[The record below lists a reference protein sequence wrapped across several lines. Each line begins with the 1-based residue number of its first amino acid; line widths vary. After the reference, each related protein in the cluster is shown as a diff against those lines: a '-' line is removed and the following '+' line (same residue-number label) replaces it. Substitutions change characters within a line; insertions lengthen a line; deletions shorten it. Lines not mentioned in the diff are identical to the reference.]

1 MNLCDL
7 VPFEMVALK
16 IGTRYPTTRSQLPF
30 SKQFLYVNMKED
42 YKFLFFLMWKMINLL
57 PSVGQ
62 SSDLML

>member
-30 SKQFLYVNMKED
+30 SKQFLYVKMKED
-42 YKFLFFLMWKMINLL
+42 YKFLFFLMWEMINLL

>member
-30 SKQFLYVNMKED
+30 SKQFLYVKMKED
-42 YKFLFFLMWKMINLL
+42 YKFLVFLMWKMINLL

>member
-30 SKQFLYVNMKED
+30 SKQFLYVKMKED
-42 YKFLFFLMWKMINLL
+42 YKFLFFLMWKIINLL

>member
-30 SKQFLYVNMKED
+30 SKQFLYVKMKED
-42 YKFLFFLMWKMINLL
+42 YKFLFFFNVENDKSKFNALIIL
-57 PSVGQ
+57 
-62 SSDLML
+62 

>member
-30 SKQFLYVNMKED
+30 SKQFLYVKMKED

>member
-16 IGTRYPTTRSQLPF
+16 IGTRYPTARSQLPF
-30 SKQFLYVNMKED
+30 SKQFLYVKMKED
-42 YKFLFFLMWKMINLL
+42 YKFLFFLMWKIINLL